1 MEKFNVLLQKISRD
15 LNPNDLEDLVH
26 ICLIEESRKATIT
39 SGHHLFTHLRHNRR
53 ISEENVDYLKEIL
66 NAIHRHDLVS
76 LVERFEG
83 LETTDVGQ
91 IVNVKSEP
99 TTSTE
104 MSPVSIKPF
113 NQRHFVNRGVENI
126 QRSIAVSDDGCQIQI
141 SREGTNQIPCCVVN
155 WPCLQISCHKIHF
168 CYVILTLIFIL
179 AIITTALCWFA
190 DVPKVSEHLKSEE
203 SVRNSGIFVIIA
215 LILAFP
221 IFMFI
226 VFFARK
232 CWKRRQ
238 ENAVIF
244 STAANTPASTQVA
257 ADVAKNEDSGPSVV
271 LQINPSCED
280 EMNDEPTT
288 CGSYIGNIITTRD
301 TEPILSQESES

>member
-26 ICLIEESRKATIT
+26 ICRIEKSRKPTIT

-53 ISEENVDYLKEIL
+53 ISEENVDYLKEVL

-83 LETTDVGQ
+83 LETTDVHGQ

-99 TTSTE
+99 STD
-104 MSPVSIKPF
+104 MSPVSITPF
-113 NQRHFVNRGVENI
+113 NQRNFVNHGVENI
-126 QRSIAVSDDGCQIQI
+126 QRLSAVCDDGCQIQI
-141 SREGTNQIPCCVVN
+141 AGPGRN
-155 WPCLQISCHKIHF
+155 
-168 CYVILTLIFIL
+168 
-179 AIITTALCWFA
+179 
-190 DVPKVSEHLKSEE
+190 E
-203 SVRNSGIFVIIA
+203 SDTS
-215 LILAFP
+215 L
-221 IFMFI
+221 
-226 VFFARK
+226 K

-238 ENAVIF
+238 DNAVIF
-244 STAANTPASTQVA
+244 STANTPVSTEVA
-257 ADVAKNEDSGPSVV
+257 ADFAKNEDPGPSVV

-288 CGSYIGNIITTRD
+288 CGSYIGNIITTGD